1 MQLNRTI
8 KNHVIR
14 DVLAAMLEKVYDKA
28 ALEKMARESIKAYYE
43 LMYAKP
49 EQREATHLLI
59 CDGLMGRMAST
70 YPDDLIV
77 HMSSYD
83 LYKRAGGVWQT
94 LGAMAE
100 KRNFHIKGRFPTYPL
115 RHSVRLEEHYPLGF
129 MQYVQQFA
137 GHMTVSEALEET
149 TVEFLRKLDDA
160 AEGMIMVINV
170 IEKAKRDDEL
180 IKALPEIAN
189 VVRSACD
196 KHAMD
201 NLASRTLPTAVDE
214 ARMRNFLGKIEP
226 VELKLA

>member
-14 DVLAAMLEKVYDKA
+14 DVLSAMLEKVYDKA
-28 ALEKMARESIKAYYE
+28 TLEQMARESIKAYYE

-49 EQREATHLLI
+49 EQREAANLLI
-59 CDGLMGRMAST
+59 CNGLMARMGST

-77 HMSSYD
+77 HMPSYD

-94 LGAMAE
+94 LGAMAD
-100 KRNFHIKGRFPTYPL
+100 KRNFHVKGRFPTYPL
-115 RHSVRLEEHYPLGF
+115 RHSVRLEEHYPFGF
-129 MQYVQQFA
+129 MQYVQQFTGCNA
-137 GHMTVSEALEET
+137 ISEALEDKT
-149 TVEFLRKLDDA
+149 IEFLRKLDDA

-170 IEKAKRDDEL
+170 IEKAKKDDEL

-189 VVRSACD
+189 VVRSACE
-196 KHAMD
+196 KYGVD

-226 VELKLA
+226 VELKSA